1 MRIAFILHGKLSGNG
16 KMHSLLNGVFSGLDY
31 QIFYTQFT
39 GHTETISAECTKAG
53 FSHVVVCAGDGSLNE
68 AVNGLM
74 GLRYKDD
81 SALPLLGILPFGTGN
96 DFIKTVQSPR
106 TFSGIRESIEANR
119 FRLVDVGSA
128 TLNDISGKTIQRFFI
143 NIAEVGLGGTIAE
156 KMSGSS
162 KLLGATLTFQYH
174 ILSTLLTYKSSLVTT
189 VLDEVVKSG
198 PLMNLVIANGRFF
211 AGGLCVSPDSDLS
224 DGLLNIVDIGN
235 VGTLDYIKN
244 VPKLRNGQKISHAE
258 VLYKTAKTISVSS
271 AQPMPVD
278 FDGELA
284 GYTPLNVS
292 IKPNSLRFIA

>member
-74 GLRYKDD
+74 SLRDKDD

-119 FRLVDVGSA
+119 FRLVDIGSA
-128 TLNDISGKTIQRFFI
+128 TLNDISGHTIQRLLHQYCRGWFGRHNSRKNERFLQTFGRYSYI
-143 NIAEVGLGGTIAE
+143 SIPHFVYTFNI
-156 KMSGSS
+156 
-162 KLLGATLTFQYH
+162 
-174 ILSTLLTYKSSLVTT
+174 
-189 VLDEVVKSG
+189 
-198 PLMNLVIANGRFF
+198 
-211 AGGLCVSPDSDLS
+211 
-224 DGLLNIVDIGN
+224 
-235 VGTLDYIKN
+235 
-244 VPKLRNGQKISHAE
+244 
-258 VLYKTAKTISVSS
+258 
-271 AQPMPVD
+271 
-278 FDGELA
+278 
-284 GYTPLNVS
+284 
-292 IKPNSLRFIA
+292 